1 MPQIT
6 KSVRTERT
14 MSFEMDVYM
23 FMNDSENIFVTNAKT
38 TGKTVQISL
47 NVDNL
52 FSYALWSED
61 VINDADFNAERDHKG
76 VFLHVDI
83 IMSSMRPDFCLFKII

>member
-1 MPQIT
+1 
-6 KSVRTERT
+6 

-23 FMNDSENIFVTNAKT
+23 FMNDSENIFVTNAKI

-52 FSYALWSED
+52 FSYAL
-61 VINDADFNAERDHKG
+61 
-76 VFLHVDI
+76 
-83 IMSSMRPDFCLFKII
+83 